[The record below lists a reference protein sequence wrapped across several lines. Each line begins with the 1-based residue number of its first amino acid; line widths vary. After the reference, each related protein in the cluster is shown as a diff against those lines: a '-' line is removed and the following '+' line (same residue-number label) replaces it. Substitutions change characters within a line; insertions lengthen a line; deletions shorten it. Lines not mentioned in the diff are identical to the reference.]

1 MCPFVVCLT
10 QPYLLYY
17 RHIHLC
23 HCTYSQLRT
32 QLQTCS
38 CTNSTS
44 HMITPPHPTFNTVTP
59 CQLPVWAQTDVLGDA
74 AFGGYFQALYRAGLP
89 LDLLGHPWS
98 GPLMSSGLSCLEGS
112 FFKVFKMGLNLWSHL
127 APRLVCGCCGMMGTG
142 QWACLRGASSQGRP
156 RSEKIQFLQGSL
168 QLLP

>member
-112 FFKVFKMGLNLWSHL
+112 FFKVFKMGLNLWSPGPQAGVRVL
-127 APRLVCGCCGMMGTG
+127 WDDGNRTVGLFEGC
-142 QWACLRGASSQGRP
+142 
-156 RSEKIQFLQGSL
+156 
-168 QLLP
+168 